1 MMPIDSMQTAQGQT
15 AHRQTDIAIVGGGL
29 VGASLALALAQLRL
43 SVTLFE
49 AHPFGVTDQPS
60 FDDRTTAISNGS
72 RRIFEGIGLWPLL
85 ERDATPIRR
94 IHISDQGR
102 FGFAR
107 IDAEEQQ
114 LAALGYVLTN
124 RAMGAALWQRLN
136 EAAPTDATATD
147 ALTVRPSMPAIT
159 TIAPARVTSI
169 DVAGDRRLVTF
180 EQGAGLSKQSGS
192 VAAKLVIA
200 ADGARSTV
208 RESAGIAAQTWN
220 YDQVAVTAN
229 IHTQKFHDHVA
240 YERFTPSGP
249 IAILP
254 LSEARSGLIWTL
266 APEAAKAILALDD
279 AAFLAR
285 LQQEFGFRLGRITKV
300 GRRQTYPLSLTRAD
314 EYVAERLA
322 VVGNAAQALH
332 PIAGQGFNLGLRD
345 AASLAEVLADARA
358 PSSGAFDAGDGLH
371 LQRYGEW
378 RRADRSR
385 IVGFTD
391 GLVRLFTQP
400 FGPVKLLRDAG
411 LLAFDL
417 LPAAKDALSQ
427 LSLGAAGKVP
437 RLARGGKL
445 SAGPQHAS

>member
-1 MMPIDSMQTAQGQT
+1 MQSVS
-15 AHRQTDIAIVGGGL
+15 RQTDIAIVGGGL
-29 VGASLALALAQLRL
+29 VGASLALALSQLQL

-49 AHPFGVTDQPS
+49 AHPFGPSDRPGDQPS

-72 RRIFEGIGLWPLL
+72 RRIFEGIGVWPLL
-85 ERDATPIRR
+85 EREATAIRR

-107 IDAEEQQ
+107 IDAQEQQ
-114 LAALGYVLTN
+114 LAALGFVLVN
-124 RAMGAALWQRLN
+124 RDIGAALWRRLQ
-136 EAAPTDATATD
+136 EASI
-147 ALTVRPSMPAIT
+147 TV
-159 TIAPARVTSI
+159 IAPARVTSI
-169 DVAGDRRLVTF
+169 DVAGDHRLVTF
-180 EQGAGLSKQSGS
+180 EHGEQPATTVQ
-192 VAAKLVIA
+192 AKLVIA

-208 RESAGIAAQTWN
+208 RESAGIAAETWD
-220 YDQVAVTAN
+220 YDQVALTAN

-240 YERFTPSGP
+240 YERFTPAGP

-266 APEAAKAILALDD
+266 RPAVAQEVMALDD

-285 LQQEFGFRLGRITKV
+285 LQKEFGFRLGRITRV
-300 GRRQTYPLSLTRAD
+300 GRRHTYPLSLTRSE

-358 PSSGAFDAGDGLH
+358 ASSNEPFDAGDGLH

-378 RRADRSR
+378 RGADRSR

-417 LPAAKDALSQ
+417 LPAAKDAMSQ
-427 LSLGAAGKVP
+427 LSLGAAGRVP
-437 RLARGGKL
+437 RLARGAKL
-445 SAGPQHAS
+445 TPGSPHAT